1 MDFAFLVPGALAQIT
16 GGYLYARQV
25 VDGLR
30 ARGIAITLFE
40 LPGRYPDADTTA
52 RQAAA
57 AALAGLPDGSVAV
70 IDGLALPAFADCL
83 APEALRLCV
92 VGFIHHPLSLET
104 GLSPDRAR
112 HFAELEAALWPQLR
126 GALCP
131 SPHSARALIAAGMD
145 AGRVAVAVPGT
156 PPAGRR
162 PPARTDGPL
171 RILTVGTL
179 TPRKGHALLVEALA
193 RLRSHDWQ
201 LDCIGSLE
209 RAPATT
215 AALRALIDRHQ
226 LGARITLHGEQPPG
240 HLAEAY
246 RQADLFALPS
256 WHEGYGMV
264 LAEALAHG
272 LPIVATT
279 AGAIPDT
286 VPAAAALLVPPGD
299 GEALHDAL
307 QRLLTDTALRERLA
321 RAAAEAGASLPDWPT
336 AVTRW
341 AAALAQVA
349 A

>member
-1 MDFAFLVPGALAQIT
+1 MALAFLVPGALAQIT
-16 GGYLYARQV
+16 GGYLYDRQV

-30 ARGIAITLFE
+30 ARGEAITVFE
-40 LPGRYPDADTTA
+40 LPGRHPDADATA

-57 AALAGLPDGSVAV
+57 AALAGLPDGSLAV

-83 APEALRLCV
+83 AQAARRLRI

-104 GLSPDRAR
+104 GLSPDQAH
-112 HFAELEAALWPQLR
+112 HFAQLEARLWPLLR
-126 GALCP
+126 GAVCP
-131 SPHSARALIAAGMD
+131 SPHSAGAVIAAGVD

-156 PPAGRR
+156 PPPAPRAPGR
-162 PPARTDGPL
+162 AAGPL
-171 RILTVGTL
+171 RILAVGTL
-179 TPRKGHALLVEALA
+179 TPRKGHALLIEALA
-193 RLRSHDWQ
+193 RLSGRDWQ

-215 AALRALIDRHQ
+215 AALRALIDHHQ
-226 LGARITLHGEQPPG
+226 LGERITLHGEQPPAR
-240 HLAEAY
+240 LAEAY

-264 LAEALAHG
+264 FAEALAHG
-272 LPIVATT
+272 LPVVATT
-279 AGAIPDT
+279 AGAIPHT
-286 VPAAAALLVPPGD
+286 VPADAAMLVPPGD
-299 GEALHDAL
+299 VAALHDAL
-307 QRLLTDTALRERLA
+307 QRLLTDTALRHRLA
-321 RAAAEAGASLPDWPT
+321 RAAARAGASLPDWPT